1 MDLTNQGPPP
11 TKAKTA
17 IAWGVTAA
25 AVLYVIAV
33 LFGKSYGYAFF
44 SIPYFMGLVAGGL
57 VPRRPYV
64 TALATLA
71 VALLLTIVTLSEGVV
86 CVLMALPLILPLA
99 LIGAFS
105 GQILRRHIVSRSA
118 RHTSLSVIVL
128 IGAGW
133 QFMEAHFDDPATHPL
148 HVARSESTVPAAPVR
163 VFRTLTQD
171 AIDLPHR
178 WPWFLTIGLPVP
190 KSLRVEIPGPAG
202 RLRIEFNH
210 GTAFGHVTTWRPPNE
225 LAFTL
230 DQYAIRDLP
239 FHITR
244 LGRGP
249 HYGLRTER
257 VEDWL
262 TFTEIRYIAER
273 TADGATRLIRV
284 TSWRRHLAPGF
295 YFGWLQQTIL
305 ERGQARL
312 LELVGERA
320 TREEPNLLSDT
331 GAPPSP

>member
-1 MDLTNQGPPP
+1 MDLTKKPPPP
-11 TKAKTA
+11 TKTKTA
-17 IAWGVTAA
+17 IAWGVTVAA
-25 AVLYVIAV
+25 ILYVIAV
-33 LFGKSYGYAFF
+33 VFGKSYGYAFF
-44 SIPYFMGLVAGGL
+44 SIPYFMGLVAGAL

-64 TALATLA
+64 TTLATLA
-71 VALLLTIVTLSEGVV
+71 VALLLAIVTMSEGIV
-86 CVLMALPLILPLA
+86 CVLMALPLVLPLA
-99 LIGAFS
+99 AIGAFS
-105 GQILRRHIVSRSA
+105 GQILRHRIDSRSA
-118 RHTSLSVIVL
+118 RHTSLGVIVL

-133 QFMEAHFDDPATHPL
+133 QIVEAYFDDPSRHPL
-148 HVARSESTVPAAPVR
+148 HVARSASIVPVPPER

-171 AIDLPHR
+171 AIELPHR

-190 KSLRVEIPGPAG
+190 KSLRVESPGPAG

-210 GTAFGHVTTWRPPNE
+210 GTAFGHVTTWLPPNE
-225 LAFTL
+225 LAFAI
-230 DQYAIRDLP
+230 DRYAIRDLP

-257 VEDWL
+257 MEDWL
-262 TFTEIRYIAER
+262 TFAEIRYIAER

-295 YFGWLQQTIL
+295 YFGWLQQTII

-320 TREEPNLLSDT
+320 TREEKMLLS
-331 GAPPSP
+331 GAEAPSAL

>member
-1 MDLTNQGPPP
+1 
-11 TKAKTA
+11 
-17 IAWGVTAA
+17 
-25 AVLYVIAV
+25 
-33 LFGKSYGYAFF
+33 
-44 SIPYFMGLVAGGL
+44 
-57 VPRRPYV
+57 
-64 TALATLA
+64 
-71 VALLLTIVTLSEGVV
+71 VALLLAVVTLSEGMV
-86 CVLMALPLILPLA
+86 CALMALPLILPLA

-105 GQILRRHIVSRSA
+105 GQILRAHIASRSA
-118 RHTSLSVIVL
+118 RHTSLRVIVL

-133 QFMEAHFDDPATHPL
+133 QIVEAQFDDPSTHPL
-148 HVARSESTVPAAPVR
+148 HVARSESIVPVPPER

-190 KSLRVEIPGPAG
+190 RSLRVDVPGPLG

-225 LAFTL
+225 LAFVI
-230 DQYAIRDLP
+230 DKYAIRDLP

-257 VEDWL
+257 MEDWL
-262 TFTEIRYIAER
+262 TFTEVRYVAER

-295 YFGWLQQTIL
+295 YFGRLQQAII
-305 ERGQARL
+305 ERGQERL

-320 TREEPNLLSDT
+320 TREETILLSDT
-331 GAPPSP
+331 AAPRSR